1 MTGSF
6 GLSPLLRAAATH
18 LGHPVTGE
26 VRWFHAGPMELSG
39 LTDSDRELIFVATS
53 ERIPDPVPDEGMLV
67 SFYVLQIAMDR
78 IAGPLSDGRD
88 VSIPYAE
95 DVYTAY
101 DEGCQDGNPMSG
113 DLLDLTLA
121 YLVGKE
127 LGRLG
132 PEPAPHAV
140 WPPRL
145 SRP

>member
-1 MTGSF
+1 MMGSF

-26 VRWFHAGPMELSG
+26 VRWFHAGAMELSG
-39 LTDSDRELIFVATS
+39 LTASDRELIFVATS
-53 ERIPDPVPDEGMLV
+53 ERIPHEIPDEGMLV

-78 IAGPLSDGRD
+78 LAGPLKDGAD

-95 DVYTAY
+95 AVFTAY
-101 DEGCQDGNPMSG
+101 EETCPDGNPLSG
-113 DLLDLTLA
+113 DLFDLTLA

-132 PEPAPHAV
+132 PEPAELRQA
-140 WPPRL
+140 
-145 SRP
+145 